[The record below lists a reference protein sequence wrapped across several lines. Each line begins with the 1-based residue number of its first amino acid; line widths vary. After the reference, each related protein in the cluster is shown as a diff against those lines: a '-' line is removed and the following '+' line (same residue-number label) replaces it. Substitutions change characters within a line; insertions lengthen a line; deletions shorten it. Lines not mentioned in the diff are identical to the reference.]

1 MTARHCLILVQSSP
15 EKPPS
20 AFTVRIPPDREAR
33 DLLETIRTRLQE
45 IDMEKGKGFK
55 QFFKTY
61 ICLQRREVL
70 VATLRPV
77 KANNLETLPPCDALV
92 KTSLLNDAL
101 TKALL
106 NPDSMDSTF
115 CNHFFEL
122 YNDVFVD
129 VARQDGRVQLPRKAL

>member
-1 MTARHCLILVQSSP
+1 M
-15 EKPPS
+15 
-20 AFTVRIPPDREAR
+20 
-33 DLLETIRTRLQE
+33 
-45 IDMEKGKGFK
+45 
-55 QFFKTY
+55 
-61 ICLQRREVL
+61 
-70 VATLRPV
+70 

-129 VARQDGRVQLPRKAL
+129 VARQDGRVQLPRKALLIRHKTPPAVKGALGALVPVIGTGCGVLLRMLDCI